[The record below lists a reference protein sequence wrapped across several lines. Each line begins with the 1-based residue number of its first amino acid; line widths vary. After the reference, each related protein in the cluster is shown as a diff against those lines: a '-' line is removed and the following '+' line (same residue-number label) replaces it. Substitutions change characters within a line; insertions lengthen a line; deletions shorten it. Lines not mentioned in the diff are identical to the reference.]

1 MPVITSRLE
10 AVQYD
15 GTNGAFIA
23 SEFLSSTTVGSDD
36 GQLLAL
42 VDGTNDPQVRLGWWV
57 IRQAISVGLF
67 QYLGTY
73 NDDDY
78 QARYAELT

>member
-1 MPVITSRLE
+1 MPLITSRLE

-15 GTNGAFIA
+15 GSNGQYIA
-23 SEFLSSTTVGSDD
+23 TQFLSNTTLDSDD
-36 GQLLAL
+36 GQVLQL
-42 VDGTNDPQVRLGWWV
+42 VDGTNDPRIRLGWWV

-73 NDDDY
+73 NDADY
-78 QARYAELT
+78 QARYAPLP